1 MKTNYKNK
9 IVSLLLGLGSLMSV
23 AYAGNIKVGATP
35 VPAAE
40 ILEFAKPLLAK
51 QGVNMTVQSFTD
63 YITPDIALNDKT
75 LDATMHQHKPFLD
88 KINKDR
94 KLNLISIAQ
103 IHIEP
108 IGGYSTKIKS
118 INALPNGATIAI
130 PSDATN
136 GGRALILLHNNGLI
150 TLKNP
155 NNLNATEFDIIQNPK
170 NLKIKPIEAALL
182 TKTLQDV
189 DLAIINGNYAMQ
201 IRLKT
206 KDALILE
213 DSRSPYVNILAV
225 RLGDENKAEII
236 KLKNAL
242 QSQEVKQFIQDT
254 YKGEVIPAF

>member
-1 MKTNYKNK
+1 MKK
-9 IVSLLLGLGSLMSV
+9 ILSLILFLFGFFANAQELK
-23 AYAGNIKVGATP
+23 IGATP
-35 VPAAE
+35 IPHAQ
-40 ILEFAKPLLAK
+40 ILKSIIPTLQKEGIELKI
-51 QGVNMTVQSFTD
+51 VEFTD
-63 YITPDIALNDKT
+63 YVTPNLALANKDI
-75 LDATMHQHKPFLD
+75 DANFMQHKPFLD

>member
-1 MKTNYKNK
+1 MKK
-9 IVSLLLGLGSLMSV
+9 ILSLILFLFGFFANAQELK
-23 AYAGNIKVGATP
+23 IGATP
-35 VPAAE
+35 IPHAQ
-40 ILEFAKPLLAK
+40 ILKSIIPTLQKEGIELKI
-51 QGVNMTVQSFTD
+51 VEFTD
-63 YITPDIALNDKT
+63 YVTPNLALANKDI
-75 LDATMHQHKPFLD
+75 DANFMQHKPFLD

-242 QSQEVKQFIQDT
+242 QSQEVKQLIQDT

>member
-1 MKTNYKNK
+1 MKK
-9 IVSLLLGLGSLMSV
+9 ILSLILFLFGFFANAQELK
-23 AYAGNIKVGATP
+23 IGATP
-35 VPAAE
+35 IPHAQ
-40 ILEFAKPLLAK
+40 ILKSIIPTLQKEGIELKI
-51 QGVNMTVQSFTD
+51 VEFTD
-63 YITPDIALNDKT
+63 YVTPNLALANKDI
-75 LDATMHQHKPFLD
+75 DANFMQHKPFLD

-254 YKGEVIPAF
+254 YKGEVIPGF